1 MSITRLIITIFILIT
16 LTHTSQSARAPS
28 PASSPASS
36 SNCQTTLEKRAFVK
50 QVADCVPYINN
61 GSTVAT
67 PSNQC
72 CSELRGLVNSEGF
85 CLCEF
90 FLLPQDFGTGFDA
103 NRVLNLS
110 TACGLRVNS
119 GVAFQ
124 SSDVICVAGETSSS
138 ASASAS
144 GRTTGVFSMALFVG
158 TATATLLLSM
168 LSGY

>member
-1 MSITRLIITIFILIT
+1 MSITRLIITIFVLTT
-16 LTHTSQSARAPS
+16 LTHTSQSARSPS

-36 SNCQTTLEKRAFVK
+36 SDCSTLVK
-50 QVADCVPYINN
+50 QAADCVPYINN

-72 CSELRGLVNSEGF
+72 CSELRGLVNSEGV

-90 FLLPQDFGTGFDA
+90 FLLPQNFGTGFDA

-110 TACGLRVNS
+110 AACGLRVNS

-124 SSDVICVAGETSSS
+124 TSDVVCVAGETVSDNSS
-138 ASASAS
+138 SAS
-144 GRTTGVFSMALFVG
+144 GRTTGVFGMALFVG

>member
-1 MSITRLIITIFILIT
+1 MSLTRLIITIFILTT

-28 PASSPASS
+28 PASSPGSS
-36 SNCQTTLEKRAFVK
+36 SDCSTLVK
-50 QVADCVPYINN
+50 QAADCVPYINS

-110 TACGLRVNS
+110 TACGLRVDS
-119 GVAFQ
+119 RVAFQ
-124 SSDVICVAGETSSS
+124 SSDVTCNAGETSSS

-144 GRTTGVFSMALFVG
+144 RRTTGVFSMALFVG